1 MSGISIISN
10 FNLNQNAPLDYRIVA
25 YNDAAKSAIPY
36 KYDGMKV
43 FQQDNRLTYTWN
55 SNTSSWE
62 GDMSFLENGY
72 LPMFISPGLTNSS
85 IYEGTFSNADE
96 EIVTGLQINTDFYLP
111 LLAKTYS
118 PSTNNIYSFTMIDY
132 NGLAHSIGISS
143 ANNDGDAKSIGVGFG
158 NVYHLTSSDKLRTMI
173 NPLYATGSFVG
184 INSSSSSTAST
195 PKGNL
200 QINGSSTTHP
210 PILIDISGSGT
221 IAYNWYSSGGS
232 EYTFNGDGCSGIR
245 FDTNGTMKFNAFY
258 GITPSMSGVSYM
270 MAIDPVG
277 VILMSGGRIMPSSGI
292 YYQIGNIYADIHN
305 TGGTQSFIY
314 PSISSGTYISNATSE
329 VNCSLI
335 SDSYPSWSRVGNV
348 VTVSGSVKVDPM
360 TASTITSFRLSLPIS
375 ATFSTYDSY
384 KLNGVGKFV
393 LTSGSG
399 DVCAIQGSSN
409 GTSTAYF
416 YFYATQ
422 TSSMKV
428 SYIYQYLLSEMDNH

>member
-1 MSGISIISN
+1 MSISIISN
-10 FNLNQNAPLDYRIVA
+10 FNLNQNVPLDYRIVA
-25 YNDAAKSAIPY
+25 VNSAAKDAISY

-43 FQQDNRLTYTWN
+43 FQQDTRLTYTWN
-55 SNTSSWE
+55 SSTSTWT
-62 GDMSFLENGY
+62 GDFTSLTNGY
-72 LPMFISPGLTNSS
+72 IPMFQSPGLTDSS
-85 IYEGTFSNADE
+85 IYEDLTGVYIQNA
-96 EIVTGLQINTDFYLP
+96 FYLP
-111 LLAKTYS
+111 SLAA
-118 PSTNNIYSFTMIDY
+118 STNNALLTTDDGGYVGSFDI
-132 NGLAHSIGISS
+132 IS
-143 ANNDGDAKSIGVGFG
+143 ATTDNDAISLGVGFG
-158 NVYHLTSSDKLRTMI
+158 GVYYLNTTSLRSMVH
-173 NPLYATGSFVG
+173 PLYATGSFVG
-184 INSSSSSTAST
+184 INSNSSSTAST
-195 PKGNL
+195 PRGNL
-200 QINGSSTTHP
+200 QINGSSVSHP

-221 IAYNWYSSGGS
+221 IAYNWYSNGVD
-232 EYTFNGDGCSGIR
+232 EHTFNGDGCSGIR

-277 VILMSGGRIMPSSGI
+277 VISMSGGRTIPSSGI
-292 YYQIGNIYADIHN
+292 YYQTGNIYADIHN

-348 VTVSGSVKVDPM
+348 VTVSGSVTVDPM

-422 TSSMKV
+422 ISSVKV
-428 SYIYQYLLSEMDNH
+428 SYIYQYLLSEMDNGSH